1 MLQDRVFQLW
11 LENQKFKSHEIGF
24 ATLSKGEE
32 MQVKEIM
39 KELVIVNSKTD
50 IHNIPNQVRIF
61 TGIKRLNTVFRFI
74 TFGYQL
80 KVFTKLVCDVT
91 WRLTLIY
98 WSVIQ

>member
-39 KELVIVNSKTD
+39 KELVIVNSSLHLAHID
-50 IHNIPNQVRIF
+50 CNIHQYDLINNQCSPIF
-61 TGIKRLNTVFRFI
+61 LYIL
-74 TFGYQL
+74 
-80 KVFTKLVCDVT
+80 D
-91 WRLTLIY
+91 
-98 WSVIQ
+98 